1 MTCITSQNHARKAL
15 KVPLTGSSILLIV
28 AVLAVNAPAATLY
41 VDFSSLDPVSPY
53 GDWGTAATNIQD
65 AVDAATVG
73 DLILVTNGNYRAGGR
88 VAAGALTNRVV
99 IDKAVTVQSV
109 NGPAVTAIEG
119 NPVMGDSAVR
129 CVYLGANSR
138 LAGFT
143 IRNGA
148 TRSAGDTTLEQS
160 GGGLWCESASVV
172 VSNCVLVSNSAA
184 YFGGGA
190 SSGTLYRCILSGNF
204 AGYRGGGAYAST
216 LSQCQLIGN
225 SAGVSAGGARESSL
239 NNCLVV
245 SNSAMFTGGAEWATL
260 NNCTVVANAGGTA
273 GGVSVGNATNCIIYY
288 NSGSEPNYQTGIGST
303 LDHCCTAPLPD
314 SSLGAG
320 NFVNP
325 PVFVN
330 QAGGDFHLLC
340 DCSCV
345 NAGNNAAATGA
356 ADLDGNPRIVDGVVD
371 VGAYEF
377 HLTAPLAVSIQK
389 DPMDLLTNYPAAFV
403 GTVDIGCARTSY
415 WDFGDGTI
423 VSNQLVISHA
433 WTSVGTYP
441 VVLRAFNELN
451 PAGVGTTTFVQVATQ
466 RIHYVDVRN
475 LNPVAPYA
483 SWATAATKIQDA
495 IDAALPVPNSVV
507 LVTNGVYQAG
517 GAVVYGTL
525 TNRVALTKPIV
536 VQSVNGPAVT
546 QIQGYAAPG
555 WGANSVRCAYLTNG
569 AALLGFTLSGGSS
582 QLTDSS
588 GGGVWCES
596 TNAFIANCVLSN
608 NTAYYA
614 GGGAYGGTLS
624 NCTLTAN
631 LGHSIGGGVYGSV
644 LKFCAL
650 SSNTAAYPFGDGGG
664 GSRACT
670 LLNCTLTG
678 NSANYGGGDFGS
690 VLYNCALTANAAS
703 QQGGGA
709 CNSTLYNCTVTG
721 NTAGSGGGAFGSTL
735 NNCLVLFNN
744 SGSNPNYATSI
755 LNYCCALPLP
765 ASGSGN
771 IAADP
776 ALADATHLSAGSPCH
791 AAGSSIYASGLD
803 IDGEPWASPP
813 SIGCDEYHAGAISG
827 PLSVTLQASASSA
840 VVGFGVNFTGQVL
853 GHATSN
859 RWDFGDGNFADN
871 RPGLVSHNWTA
882 PGDYTVTFRA
892 YNESFPT
899 GTSASVL
906 VHVVDEVHYV
916 ALESLNPVA
925 PFASWATAATN
936 IQDAVDAAVLPGATV
951 LVSNGVYHFG
961 GRVVNGSLSNRVAV
975 AKNLVL
981 KSVNGPAVT
990 VIQGRQV
997 PGTTNGSGAVAC
1009 VYLTNGAS
1017 LVGFTITNGATLTS
1031 GATSGG
1037 GVWCSSADSVVS
1049 NCVLIGNA
1057 AYSAGG
1063 GAYRGTLQNCSL
1075 IGNLVL
1081 APGTYPG
1088 AGGGGPSGG
1097 GAWGSTLSNCT
1108 VVGNLGFLGGGIYGG
1123 TGANCTVVSNTA
1135 AQGGGA
1141 YNSSLANCTVAGNSA
1156 TNRGGGIY
1164 QGTINNTVAYYN
1176 SAPSDP
1182 NYYGATVNYFCT
1194 TPLPSGGVGNF
1205 TNAPLFVDTNNWSNL
1220 RLQTSS
1226 PCINSGRNA
1235 YAPAGLD
1242 PDRNPRI
1249 SGGTVDVGA
1258 YEFQNPASVISY
1270 AWLQQYGLPIDGTAD
1285 TVDSDHDGMNNW
1297 QEWRAGTDPTNA
1309 LSLLQVLAPTNAVS
1323 GITVTWQSV
1332 TNRSYYLQRSLDL
1345 SAHPLFVDMQSN
1357 IVGQAGTTTY
1367 TDTNVAGAGPFFYRV
1382 GVQ

>member
-1 MTCITSQNHARKAL
+1 MICRVSEKQHHERKAERATRTCCGISVVAAL
-15 KVPLTGSSILLIV
+15 LALNATGGI
-28 AVLAVNAPAATLY
+28 LY
-41 VDFSSLDPVSPY
+41 VDQNNHNAVAPY
-53 GDWGTAATNIQD
+53 ASWSTAATNIQ
-65 AVDAATVG
+65 AAIDAAVTG
-73 DLILVTNGNYRAGGR
+73 DLVLVTNGNYGAGGR
-88 VAAGALTNRVV
+88 VVAGALTNRVV
-99 IDKAVTVQSV
+99 IDKAVVVQSV
-109 NGPAVTAIEG
+109 NGPSVTAIEG
-119 NPVMGDSAVR
+119 NPVTGDSAVR
-129 CVYLGANSR
+129 GVYLANNSR

-148 TRSAGDTTLEQS
+148 TRSAGDTGSEQS
-160 GGGLWCESASVV
+160 GGGVWCESASAVV
-172 VSNCVLVSNSAA
+172 TNCVLESNSAA

-190 SSGTLYRCILSGNF
+190 SSGTLNGCILSANV
-204 AGYRGGGAYAST
+204 AGYRGGGTYASA

-225 SAGVSAGGARESSL
+225 SAGVSAGGAREGSL
-239 NNCLVV
+239 VNCLVV
-245 SNSAMFTGGAEWATL
+245 SNSAMFVGGVEWATL
-260 NNCTVVANAGGTA
+260 NNCTVVANSGGTA
-273 GGVSVGNATNCIIYY
+273 GGMSVGNATNCVIYY
-288 NSGSEPNYQTGIGST
+288 NSEPNYQTGTGST
-303 LDHCCTAPLPD
+303 LDHCCTTPLPD

-345 NAGNNAAATGA
+345 NAGNNAAAAGA
-356 ADLDGNPRIVDGVVD
+356 TDLDGNPRIVDGVVD

-389 DPMDLLTNYPAAFV
+389 DPMNLITNYPATFI
-403 GTVDIGCARTSY
+403 GTVDVGCARTSY

-423 VSNQLVISHA
+423 VSNQLAVSHA
-433 WTSVGTYP
+433 WASVGTYA

-475 LNPVAPYA
+475 PNPAAPYA
-483 SWATAATKIQDA
+483 SWATAATNIQDA
-495 IDAALPVPNSVV
+495 IDVALPVPNSVV
-507 LVTNGVYQAG
+507 WVTNGVYQAG

-546 QIQGYAAPG
+546 TIQGYAAPG

-588 GGGVWCES
+588 GGGAWCES
-596 TNAFIANCVLSN
+596 TNAWIANCVLSN

-631 LGHSIGGGVYGSV
+631 LGHSIGGGAYGSV

-678 NSANYGGGDFGS
+678 NSAIYGGGDFGS

-703 QQGGGA
+703 QQGGGV
-709 CNSTLYNCTVTG
+709 CNSTLNNCTVTA
-721 NTAGSGGGAFGSTL
+721 NTAASGGGAFGSTL
-735 NNCLVLFNN
+735 NNCLVYFN
-744 SGSNPNYATSI
+744 SAGSNQNYATSI
-755 LNYCCALPLP
+755 LNYCCTLPLP

-771 IAADP
+771 IAPDP
-776 ALADATHLSAGSPCH
+776 QLADSIHLSAGSPCR
-791 AAGSSIYASGLD
+791 AAGSGVYASGSD
-803 IDGEPWASPP
+803 IDGEAWASPP
-813 SIGCDEYHAGAISG
+813 SIGCDEYHAGAITG
-827 PLSVTLQASASSA
+827 PLSVTLQASAAS
-840 VVGFGVNFTGQVL
+840 VVAGFGVNFTGQVL

-859 RWDFGDGNFADN
+859 HWDFGDGTFLNN
-871 RPGLVSHNWTA
+871 LPGLVARNWAA

-892 YNESFPT
+892 YNETFPA

-906 VHVVDEVHYV
+906 VHVVEEVHYV
-916 ALESLNPVA
+916 ALESPNPVA

-951 LVSNGVYHFG
+951 LVSNGVYRFG

-975 AKNLVL
+975 TKNLVL

-997 PGTTNGSGAVAC
+997 PGTTNGSGAVAG

-1017 LVGFTITNGATLTS
+1017 LAGFTITNGATLTT

-1037 GVWCSSADSVVS
+1037 GVWCSSTDSVVS

-1063 GAYRGTLQNCSL
+1063 GAYRGTLLNCSL

-1088 AGGGGPSGG
+1088 AGPGGPNGG

-1108 VVGNLGFLGGGIYGG
+1108 VVGNLGFLGGGLYGS
-1123 TGANCTVVSNTA
+1123 TGANCAVVSNTA

-1141 YNSSLANCTVAGNSA
+1141 YNSTLANCTIVGNLA
-1156 TNRGGGIY
+1156 TNRGGGVY
-1164 QGTINNTVAYYN
+1164 QGTLNNTVVFYN

-1182 NYYGATVNYFCT
+1182 NYYGAAINYCCT
-1194 TPLPSGGVGNF
+1194 TSLPSGGVGNF
-1205 TNAPLFVDTNNWSNL
+1205 TNAPLFVDTNNWGNL
-1220 RLQTSS
+1220 RLQASS
-1226 PCINSGRNA
+1226 PCINAGANA
-1235 YAPAGLD
+1235 YAPAGPDLD
-1242 PDRNPRI
+1242 ANPRI

-1258 YEFQNPASVISY
+1258 YEFQNPASIISY
-1270 AWLQQYGLPIDGTAD
+1270 AWLQQYALPMDGTAD
-1285 TVDSDHDGMNNW
+1285 TVDTDHDGMNNW
-1297 QEWRAGTDPTNA
+1297 REWRAGTDPTNGVSVLQM
-1309 LSLLQVLAPTNAVS
+1309 LSPTNGAS
-1323 GITVTWQSV
+1323 GVTVTWQSV
-1332 TNRSYYLQRSLDL
+1332 TNRIYYLERSLDL
-1345 SAHPLFVDMQSN
+1345 SAQPPFVNVQSN
-1357 IVGQAGTTTY
+1357 ILGQAGTTSY
-1367 TDTNVAGAGPFFYRV
+1367 TDTNAAGAGPFFYRV